1 MTKNNIFCLCDTPFR
16 GEGNE
21 FHYLYQIINTVN
33 NKIYIGVHSTNNL
46 NDGYMGS
53 GTAIKRAIKK
63 YSLEKF
69 QKTILFFFNTKK
81 ELYNKEAEI
90 VNEDFIMRKD
100 TYNLREGGT
109 SALGR
114 KNPRYGVKLS
124 QEQKTKISN
133 SLKTRY
139 KKEPEILKRVSN
151 TLKEYYKNNP
161 EAKERV
167 RERCTKNRDLAN
179 KAKRKSV
186 LLVSCEKNTYGEK
199 IMLFNS
205 YKEAAQKLNIIE
217 STVSNIVRKLN
228 GKEYYRR
235 LFNDNS
241 PAVGVG
247 WTLIDPDRYEELFP
261 SDMIA

>member
-1 MTKNNIFCLCDTPFR
+1 M
-16 GEGNE
+16 
-21 FHYLYQIINTVN
+21 
-33 NKIYIGVHSTNNL
+33 
-46 NDGYMGS
+46 
-53 GTAIKRAIKK
+53 
-63 YSLEKF
+63 
-69 QKTILFFFNTKK
+69 FFFNTKK

-133 SLKTRY
+133 SLKMRY

-161 EAKERV
+161 EAKERT
-167 RERCTKNRDLAN
+167 RERTIKNCELIK
-179 KAKRKSV
+179 KAVSKRV
-186 LLVSCEKNTYGEK
+186 LMVSCEQESYGER
-199 IMLFNS
+199 IIEFES
-205 YKEAAQKLNIIE
+205 YTEAANKLNIHQ

-241 PAVGVG
+241 PAIGVG
-247 WTLIDPDRYEELFP
+247 WTLIRPEDYERFFG
-261 SDMIA
+261 